1 MKRDF
6 YQPDLDPVGNGAG
19 SLLLVYD
26 ASSPMGCYYR
36 QVHRDGSVSGS
47 FGRAVCRYAETAS
60 TRYLA
65 FDFVPDLD
73 GEISIEHAVDFAEA
87 DHVVPVAVDDPGRVP
102 VPGDTYEGLCSEL
115 GGSYPRDP
123 ARRGCAFSPQ
133 GHTFYRMR
141 PALTIDP
148 AGRVWRQGPGH
159 ALTVA
164 DPTTSWEAGPVADG
178 LHRQTAPLPFRPQ
191 ELLGSDGK
199 AAVTWPDS
207 TEGMYVTD
215 DLGASWHRITSLPD
229 TVADGNIETT
239 AFLPDGRLILG
250 PADGALW
257 RATDTTNLHYEA
269 IDAGPI
275 ATVFSAGDRLYG
287 MGERYDPG
295 SDVWVSTDAGSTWRQ
310 VIGRNGAT
318 PGRRPMPADR
328 LKATGQ
334 PSLASVVEDR
344 QPSDVAVTRAGL
356 VLVVYGDS
364 SGVDKRTAWRLYGRD
379 DEVLAGGLDA
389 DSVAVAGGGFLL
401 RTDTGER
408 FVGPDGSVNRID
420 TRFGLRLPVR
430 AGDVLVDDDPS
441 MFRPQGRKL
450 FTGVA
455 EPDGTVTAVDGLG
468 RMWARGRD
476 HNGRTVVRWATPG
489 RAWHSREI
497 GPALGT
503 GTVVGRG
510 STLMITGYR
519 RMLLSADAGETWR
532 LLVHGAT
539 AYVGPPIFS
548 IRPDG
553 SILGGDPA
561 AGWRVSSDLRT
572 FQDAAYLDILDDKYV
587 GDDLFARGTGAHLE
601 VSRDRVN
608 WLPFSPA
615 AARSLLR

>member
-1 MKRDF
+1 LLLE
-6 YQPDLDPVGNGAG
+6 YGAS
-19 SLLLVYD
+19 SLLR
-26 ASSPMGCYYR
+26 CYYR
-36 QVHRDGSVSGS
+36 QVHRDGSVTGTFRRGS
-47 FGRAVCRYAETAS
+47 CPFVDTAS

-65 FDFVPDLD
+65 FDSGLD
-73 GEISIEHAVDFAEA
+73 EEGDARMEHDVDFAQA

-102 VPGDTYEGLCSEL
+102 LPGDIYEGLCADLSEPD
-115 GGSYPRDP
+115 PRNP

-148 AGRVWRQGPGH
+148 AGRVWRLGPGR
-159 ALTVA
+159 ALTVTE
-164 DPTTSWEAGPVADG
+164 PTTSWEAGPVADG
-178 LHRQTAPLPFRPQ
+178 LRLQTAPLPFRPR

-199 AAVTWPDS
+199 AAVTWPES
-207 TEGMYVTD
+207 TLGTYVTD
-215 DLGASWHRITSLPD
+215 DLGASWQRIRSLPD
-229 TVADGNIETT
+229 TVAGGNIETT

-275 ATVFSAGDRLYG
+275 ETIISAGDLLYG
-287 MGERYDPG
+287 MGDRYDPG

-310 VIGRNGAT
+310 VLGRNGAT

-328 LKATGQ
+328 LKVLGQ
-334 PSLASVVEDR
+334 PEVASVVAR
-344 QPSDVAVTRAGL
+344 RPPSDVAVTSAGL
-356 VLVVYGDS
+356 VLVVYGDAGDRS
-364 SGVDKRTAWRLYGRD
+364 QTAWRLYGRH

-389 DSVAVAGGGFLL
+389 ASVAVAGDGFLL
-401 RTDTGER
+401 STDTGER
-408 FVGPDGSVNRID
+408 FVGADGSVTRID
-420 TRFGLRLPVR
+420 TRYGLRLPVR
-430 AGDVLVDDDPS
+430 AGDVVVDDDPGT
-441 MFRPQGRKL
+441 FRPQGRKL
-450 FTGVA
+450 FIGVA

-510 STLMITGYR
+510 STLLITGYR

-539 AYVGPPIFS
+539 AYVGPPSFS

-553 SILGGDPA
+553 SIIGGDPA

-587 GDDLFARGTGAHLE
+587 GDLFARGTGAHLE